1 MTTRNSNLE
10 SLLVTLGDARQAGA
24 FDSATTSYPWQ
35 ATTVSAQSPK
45 QSWQA
50 RFWKVVP
57 LAAAAAVAVLFVEP
71 SWAPEG
77 GNSLVQNTNDAVTG
91 PETRNVIEG
100 DFNGDGVVNSTDMQ
114 GYIEALKSGETNL
127 SPERFA
133 LLQLHN
139 G

>member
-1 MTTRNSNLE
+1 MTTRNNNLE

-50 RFWKVVP
+50 RFWKVIP
-57 LAAAAAVAVLFVEP
+57 LAAAAAVAVLFVGP
-71 SWAPEG
+71 SRTPEG
-77 GNSLVQNTNDAVTG
+77 GTSLVQNVTEAVPS
-91 PETRNVIEG
+91 PETRKTVEG
-100 DFNGDGVVNSTDMQ
+100 DYNGDGVKNSMDIPVM
-114 GYIEALKSGETNL
+114 IELMKAGKIDV
-127 SPERFA
+127 SPDDYAR
-133 LLQLHN
+133 LLLH

>member
-1 MTTRNSNLE
+1 MTTRNGNLE

-24 FDSATTSYPWQ
+24 FDGATTSYPWQ

-50 RFWKVVP
+50 RLWKVVP
-57 LAAAAAVAVLFVEP
+57 LAAAAAVAVLFVGP

-77 GNSLVQNTNDAVTG
+77 SGSPIVQNTIDSVTG
-91 PETRNVIEG
+91 PETCKTIEG
-100 DFNGDGVVNSTDMQ
+100 DFNGDGVKNGKDIPVM
-114 GYIEALKSGETNL
+114 IEMMRNGEITM
-127 SPERFA
+127 SPDEYARA
-133 LLQLHN
+133 LLN

>member
-1 MTTRNSNLE
+1 MTTRNGNLE

-57 LAAAAAVAVLFVEP
+57 LAAAAAVAVLFVGP

-100 DFNGDGVVNSTDMQ
+100 DFNGDGVRNGKDIQAM
-114 GYIEALKSGETNL
+114 IEMVRTGELKM
-127 SPERFA
+127 SPDEYAQA
-133 LLQLHN
+133 LLN